1 VGRYDLALRARVM
14 AGGKADVFLGD
25 ELMTV
30 ALGRT
35 GRGGTVRVGEIV
47 VLEPG
52 PMALRVQPLGRP
64 GGPMMQ
70 LEEVVLQRTDLLR
83 AQERANALLRFRD
96 LDRLERELER
106 DRRRQERRRTKD
118 G

>member
-1 VGRYDLALRARVM
+1 
-14 AGGKADVFLGD
+14 
-25 ELMTV
+25 
-30 ALGRT
+30 
-35 GRGGTVRVGEIV
+35 
-47 VLEPG
+47 
-52 PMALRVQPLGRP
+52 
-64 GGPMMQ
+64 
-70 LEEVVLQRTDLLR
+70 VVLQRTDLLR